1 MPAAIP
7 IAASVAGAVVSSKLN
22 KNSGGGSTSTASN
35 EPWGPAAGLL
45 EGYLDQNKGLNSYYQ
60 QNPFNRQ
67 QQTGY
72 QNLLGGYDHFAENIQ
87 PGLLA
92 FANDLMGSGYQRQ
105 GGSGSGLAGTNPYA
119 RASTGAASQGVPQG
133 IAASPFSAAP
143 HVAYGQI
150 DWNAQNPWRNE
161 LKPAPAQTQ
170 TPTTNSGAQPSFEEW
185 LRINNPLA
193 YQEMDSNRRYGQG
206 GE

>member
-22 KNSGGGSTSTASN
+22 KNSGGSTQTASN

-45 EGYLDQNKGLNSYYQ
+45 EGYLDQNKQLNSYYQ

-72 QNLLGGYDHFAENIQ
+72 QNLLSNYDNFAQNVQ
-87 PGLLA
+87 PGLMSLA
-92 FANDLMGSGYQRQ
+92 NSFIGTGYQRQ
-105 GGSGSGLAGTNPYA
+105 GGSGSGLASTNPYA
-119 RASTGAASQGVPQG
+119 RQSSGVASQGIPQG
-133 IAASPFSAAP
+133 MAATPFVQP
-143 HVAYGQI
+143 LQMQYGTI

-161 LKPAPAQTQ
+161 LKPAPAPAQE
-170 TPTTNSGAQPSFEEW
+170 TPGNNGGQQSFEEW
-185 LRINNPLA
+185 LRRNNPLA
-193 YQEMDSNRRYGQG
+193 YQELDSNRRYGQG

>member
-22 KNSGGGSTSTASN
+22 KNSGGSSQTASN

-45 EGYLDQNKGLNSYYQ
+45 EGYLDQNKQLNSYYQ

-72 QNLLGGYDHFAENIQ
+72 QNLLTNYDNFAQNVQ
-87 PGLLA
+87 PGLMA
-92 FANDLMGSGYQRQ
+92 FANDLVGSGYQRK

-119 RASTGAASQGVPQG
+119 RASVGAVSQGIPQG
-133 IAASPFSAAP
+133 IAAAPFQAA
-143 HVAYGQI
+143 AYTPYGAI

-161 LKPAPAQTQ
+161 LKPAPAAAPAPASNTG
-170 TPTTNSGAQPSFEEW
+170 SQPSFEEW

-193 YQEMDSNRRYGQG
+193 YQELDSNRRYGQG

>member
-22 KNSGGGSTSTASN
+22 KSGGGSTSTASN

-45 EGYLDQNKGLNSYYQ
+45 EGYLDQNKQLNGYYQ

-72 QNLLGGYDHFAENIQ
+72 QNLLGGYDNFAQHVQ
-87 PGLLA
+87 PGLLSL
-92 FANDLMGSGYQRQ
+92 ANDFIGTGYQRQ
-105 GGSGSGLAGTNPYA
+105 GGSGSGLAGGNPYA
-119 RASTGAASQGVPQG
+119 RAPAGAASQGIPQG
-133 IAASPFSAAP
+133 MAAAP
-143 HVAYGQI
+143 FQAAPYTAYGAI

-161 LKPAPAQTQ
+161 LKPAPAPAQS
-170 TPTTNSGAQPSFEEW
+170 PTGNQGGQQSFEEW
-185 LRINNPLA
+185 LRLNNPAA